1 MEPRRIDLYKRSRRF
16 QSGLKTAVFI
26 IVLGLVAVLAD
37 RAYFVSPHAHAS
49 MATMPPAAELPV
61 SVQSEGFALPENLHP
76 TAADVQP
83 PPPSF

>member
-1 MEPRRIDLYKRSRRF
+1 MEPRRIDLYKRSRF

-37 RAYFVSPHAHAS
+37 RAYFVSPHARAS
-49 MATMPPAAELPV
+49 TATTPPVAELPV
-61 SVQSEGFALPENLHP
+61 SVQMDGFTLPENLKP
-76 TAADVQP
+76 TTADVGT